1 MRYGWYSRKQHG
13 VYNRGLN
20 GKKWEVHI
28 YLDECGRRCV
38 CTTITSID
46 RKPESEVYD
55 DYVLMGKMRCW
66 IGNMSMEEGKS
77 IEYMRGL
84 GIDRV
89 TDDILRRERELKE
102 KIVYTKER

>member
-1 MRYGWYSRKQHG
+1 
-13 VYNRGLN
+13 
-20 GKKWEVHI
+20 
-28 YLDECGRRCV
+28 
-38 CTTITSID
+38 
-46 RKPESEVYD
+46 
-55 DYVLMGKMRCW
+55 
-66 IGNMSMEEGKS
+66 MSMEEGKS